1 MDAPNSEMGVCSNL
15 KTGEL
20 KFTGFSI
27 ALILIIIVI
36 IIIIIIIIIINWKY
50 TLTAMR
56 TSANFCFLPLTQCEF
71 FYSFFF
77 EIFKLAAILVLHSSL
92 FSLRSPSETKEFW
105 RQKKKPIISWWCKLR
120 NKWTSEEGQ
129 RVWSSRNIS
138 YNSKTERT
146 VTV

>member
-92 FSLRSPSETKEFW
+92 FSLGRPSETKELW
-105 RQKKKPIISWWCKLR
+105 RR
-120 NKWTSEEGQ
+120 DTTSP
-129 RVWSSRNIS
+129 
-138 YNSKTERT
+138 
-146 VTV
+146 